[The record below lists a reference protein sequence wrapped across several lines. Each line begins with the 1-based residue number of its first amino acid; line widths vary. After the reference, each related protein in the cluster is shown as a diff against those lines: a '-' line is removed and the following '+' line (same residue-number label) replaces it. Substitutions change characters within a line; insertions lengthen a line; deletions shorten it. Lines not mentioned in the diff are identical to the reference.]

1 MPAPMLDDLELTAV
15 QLVRQETEQDY
26 RRRRIAGLEGT
37 FHQHLGRRSHRVVVG
52 GLLLPPTAADDLATL
67 QKKAASGEEVTFT
80 ADISTALNIERMV
93 IESFAAEQ
101 GVGVGGQTAYA
112 ILLSESPPLPPPA
125 EVAAFG
131 GLDDFGVGD
140 LGFDPGALG
149 DVLSDIADQAGS
161 VMAMADA
168 AMGAIDGL
176 KDLAKFAASLADLAN
191 LANLANLG
199 DIGNPAQPVVDAL
212 GTIDELAPLVQSI
225 TDASATLAG

>member
-1 MPAPMLDDLELTAV
+1 MPSCSP
-15 QLVRQETEQDY
+15 
-26 RRRRIAGLEGT
+26 
-37 FHQHLGRRSHRVVVG
+37 
-52 GLLLPPTAADDLATL
+52 
-67 QKKAASGEEVTFT
+67 KA
-80 ADISTALNIERMV
+80 
-93 IESFAAEQ
+93 
-101 GVGVGGQTAYA
+101 
-112 ILLSESPPLPPPA
+112 PPA

-131 GLDDFGVGD
+131 GLDDFGIGD

-191 LANLANLG
+191 LANLG

-225 TDASATLAG
+225 TDASAALAG

>member
-52 GLLLPPTAADDLATL
+52 GLLLAPTAADDLAAL
-67 QKKAASGEEVTFT
+67 QKKAASGKEVTFT

-112 ILLSESPPLPPPA
+112 ILLAESPALPPPA
-125 EVAAFG
+125 SVAAFG

-140 LGFDPGALG
+140 LGFDPGAL
-149 DVLSDIADQAGS
+149 DDILSDIADQAGS

-176 KDLAKFAASLADLAN
+176 KDLAKFASSLAD

-212 GTIDELAPLVQSI
+212 GTIGELAPLVKSI
-225 TDASATLAG
+225 TDAGATLAG